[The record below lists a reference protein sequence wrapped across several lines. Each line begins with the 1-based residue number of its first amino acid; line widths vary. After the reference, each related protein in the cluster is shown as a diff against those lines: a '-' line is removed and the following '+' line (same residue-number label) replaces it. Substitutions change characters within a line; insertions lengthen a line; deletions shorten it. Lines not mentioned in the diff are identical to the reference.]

1 MKQLLIISL
10 AMVSQ
15 LAMGQTIWDGKHLAE
30 VKKNLKQPSY
40 AQTYSILI
48 GEADKLLDKQ
58 PVSVMMKD
66 KVAVSGDKHD
76 YLSQARY
83 FWPDPTKPDGLPYIS
98 RDGESNPEL
107 ERLDRPKL
115 SIMATGVTTLSLAWY
130 FSNDEKYAKKAVQ
143 MLRTWFLD
151 KETRMNPHL
160 EYAQV
165 MPGRYGNKGR
175 CYGVI
180 DSYSFVEML
189 DAVQLLEGSKAF
201 KKKDQKAL
209 KAWFSQFLNW
219 ILTSEQGQEES
230 QTKNNHSIAHDVQV
244 MTYAKYVGNKEVL
257 NDFLSQFYERRIMA
271 QIQPDGTQPQEL
283 KRTLAFGYSEY
294 NLAHIIDVFQIA
306 RSVGMN
312 LEGMPMVEKAADFL
326 TPYLG
331 KKVEEWPYQQI
342 SEWEYKQN
350 ELCKDLYRL
359 YLLNPKRSDYKQLS
373 KKYIKKKLSDRFFLL
388 YDIPE

>member
-1 MKQLLIISL
+1 
-10 AMVSQ
+10 
-15 LAMGQTIWDGKHLAE
+15 
-30 VKKNLKQPSY
+30 
-40 AQTYSILI
+40 
-48 GEADKLLDKQ
+48 
-58 PVSVMMKD
+58 
-66 KVAVSGDKHD
+66 
-76 YLSQARY
+76 
-83 FWPDPTKPDGLPYIS
+83 
-98 RDGESNPEL
+98 
-107 ERLDRPKL
+107 
-115 SIMATGVTTLSLAWY
+115 MATGVTTLSLAWY

-244 MTYAKYVGNKEVL
+244 MTYAKYVGNKKVL
-257 NDFLSQFYERRIMA
+257 NDFLSQFYERRIKA
-271 QIQPDGTQPQEL
+271 QIEPDGTQPQEL

-306 RSVGMN
+306 RSVGMS
-312 LEGMPMVEKAADFL
+312 LEGMPLVEKAADFL